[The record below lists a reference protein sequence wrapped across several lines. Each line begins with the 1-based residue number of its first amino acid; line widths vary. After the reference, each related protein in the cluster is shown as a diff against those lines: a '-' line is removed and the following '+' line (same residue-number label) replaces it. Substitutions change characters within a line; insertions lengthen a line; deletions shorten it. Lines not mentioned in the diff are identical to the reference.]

1 MKKRK
6 YKFNKKADA
15 ALTKFYEEREAKTP
29 EQKYVAMNNFFEGES
44 CYSHNPTIEQKI
56 SMMEYEYL
64 GNLGLI
70 KLKLA

>member
-1 MKKRK
+1 MKKK

-15 ALTKFYEEREAKTP
+15 ALAKFYKDHGAETP
-29 EQKYVAMNNFFEGES
+29 QQQFVAMNNFFGGES
-44 CYSHNPTIEQKI
+44 CYSHNPTTEQKV

-70 KLKLA
+70 KLVLG

>member
-1 MKKRK
+1 MKKK

-15 ALTKFYEEREAKTP
+15 ALTEFYKDHRAETP
-29 EQKYVAMNNFFEGES
+29 EQQFLAMNHWLGGETS
-44 CYSHNPTIEQKI
+44 FSHTPSVEQKV

-70 KLKLA
+70 KLVLA